1 MVKERRFYDILG
13 VGSSASDGE
22 LKRAYRKLALKYHP
36 DKNPG
41 AGERFKEISMAYQG
55 CISIDIG
62 FGMVFRDNFRD
73 NFSPKEQNSLNFK
86 RY

>member
-55 CISIDIG
+55 CNSIDILDLLSVG
-62 FGMVFRDNFRD
+62 FSD
-73 NFSPKEQNSLNFK
+73 NFSTCICQNFK
-86 RY
+86 HD

>member
-55 CISIDIG
+55 CNSIDILDLG
-62 FGMVFRDNFRD
+62 WEVRDNCRDNFRT
-73 NFSPKEQNSLNFK
+73 KEQDSPTF
-86 RY
+86 

>member
-55 CISIDIG
+55 CISIDILDLG
-62 FGMVFRDNFRD
+62 WGLGTTSETTSVLR
-73 NFSPKEQNSLNFK
+73 SKTP
-86 RY
+86 